1 MTIILYSTDCP
12 KCKVLKSKLDSKG
25 IEYNVISDVDIMTS
39 KGIDT
44 VPVLEING
52 EMMNF
57 KTLKVDELSDFVI
70 TSLKF
75 LYKNDLDYVL
85 KLGLSKEVVDE
96 ISK

>member
-1 MTIILYSTDCP
+1 
-12 KCKVLKSKLDSKG
+12 
-25 IEYNVISDVDIMTS
+25 
-39 KGIDT
+39 
-44 VPVLEING
+44 
-52 EMMNF
+52 MNF
-57 KTLKVDELSDFVI
+57 KTLNVDELSDFVV

>member
-1 MTIILYSTDCP
+1 
-12 KCKVLKSKLDSKG
+12 
-25 IEYNVISDVDIMTS
+25 
-39 KGIDT
+39 
-44 VPVLEING
+44 
-52 EMMNF
+52 MNF
-57 KTLKVDELSDFVI
+57 KTLNVDEPSDFVI

>member
-1 MTIILYSTDCP
+1 MKKLYGQKALHIKKRKICR
-12 KCKVLKSKLDSKG
+12 K
-25 IEYNVISDVDIMTS
+25 
-39 KGIDT
+39 
-44 VPVLEING
+44 
-52 EMMNF
+52 MMNF

>member
-1 MTIILYSTDCP
+1 
-12 KCKVLKSKLDSKG
+12 
-25 IEYNVISDVDIMTS
+25 
-39 KGIDT
+39 
-44 VPVLEING
+44 
-52 EMMNF
+52 MMNF
-57 KTLKVDELSDFVI
+57 KTLNVDELSDFVV

>member
-1 MTIILYSTDCP
+1 
-12 KCKVLKSKLDSKG
+12 
-25 IEYNVISDVDIMTS
+25 
-39 KGIDT
+39 
-44 VPVLEING
+44 
-52 EMMNF
+52 MNF

-75 LYKNDLDYVL
+75 LYKNDLNYVL